1 MSEAITKMAGG
12 AMNNFI
18 ADTTSGAVLPDT
30 INGALLLSII
40 DFFLS
45 FVVISFIGF
54 VLAMLPLLN
63 RLGPGLAAKIQH
75 RLPPASRRDDMT
87 ADDHIAAIS
96 AAVAAIIGP
105 HRIVHIEP
113 APPGGGWLAE
123 GRTALHS
130 SHDVGRHGSPG
141 PSRLH
146 PPGTKN

>member
-1 MSEAITKMAGG
+1 MIEAITKMAGG

-30 INGALLLSII
+30 INGALLLSVI

-45 FVVISFIGF
+45 FFVISFIGF

-63 RLGPGLAAKIQH
+63 RLGPGISAKIQH
-75 RLPPASRRDDMT
+75 QLPPASARVDMT

-96 AAVAAIIGP
+96 AAIAVIGA
-105 HRIVHIEP
+105 HRIAHIEP
-113 APPGGGWLAE
+113 HHGGGWLAE
-123 GRTALHS
+123 GRAAHHG